1 MIRDNVIEFLRK
13 KDFLLKE
20 NLGQGGTG
28 KTVLLYDQMIDDHF
42 VCKKYSPFYEDDQE
56 KYYDNF
62 INEIKILHKIYHLNV
77 VRVFNYYLYPDQ
89 VTGYIIMEF
98 IDGEDISVHLQ
109 NNPDRFQSL
118 FLQAIEGFKYLE
130 ENGILHRDIRPENIL
145 VTKDGVLKI
154 IDFGFGKVSKLEK
167 KDTKSIFLNWRYT
180 IPSEF
185 SNSIY
190 DQRSDVYFI
199 GKLFEEIK
207 NELKVQNFRFDTILK
222 EMVKYDYSK
231 RSSSF
236 FEVWR
241 KITSNT
247 ESITNFTWQEKLVY
261 RSFAES
267 LTDIIVKIELDAKY
281 ERDIDKIIRNLDQ
294 VLLNSS
300 LENEIQ
306 QSVKIVRCFLNGSYK
321 YTKSK
326 RVKVD
331 DLKSFLNFFKNLN
344 IDRKKIVLN
353 NIWER
358 LDTIERYEDDDLPF

>member
-1 MIRDNVIEFLRK
+1 MSIDKIIEFLRK

-20 NLGQGGTG
+20 YLGQGGTG
-28 KTVLLYDQMIDDHF
+28 KTALLYDQIIDELF
-42 VCKKYSPFYEDDQE
+42 VCKKYSPYYEDDQE

-62 INEIKILHKIYHLNV
+62 IDEIKILHKIYHSNV
-77 VRVFNYYLYPDQ
+77 VRVFNYYLYPCQ

-98 IDGEDISVHLQ
+98 IDGVDITSYLK

-130 ENGILHRDIRPENIL
+130 ENGILHRDIRPENML
-145 VTKDGVLKI
+145 VTNDGVLKI
-154 IDFGFGKVSKLEK
+154 IDFGFGKVSEIEK
-167 KDTKSIFLNWRYT
+167 ENIKSISLNWRYT

-185 SNSIY
+185 SNSLY
-190 DQRSDVYFI
+190 DHRSDVYFI
-199 GKLFEEIK
+199 GKLFEEIR
-207 NELKVQNFRFDTILK
+207 NELQIQNFRFDSILK
-222 EMVKYDYSK
+222 EMVKHDYSK

-247 ESITNFTWQEKLVY
+247 ESITNFTWQEKEAY
-261 RSFAES
+261 RSFAKS
-267 LTDIIVKIELDAKY
+267 LTDILTKIEVDTEY
-281 ERDIDKIIRNLDQ
+281 ERDTDRIIRNLDQ

-306 QSVKIVRCFLNGSYK
+306 HPVKIASCFLNGSYRFV
-321 YTKSK
+321 KSK
-326 RVKVD
+326 KVKVD

-358 LDTIERYEDDDLPF
+358 LDTIERYEDDHLPF